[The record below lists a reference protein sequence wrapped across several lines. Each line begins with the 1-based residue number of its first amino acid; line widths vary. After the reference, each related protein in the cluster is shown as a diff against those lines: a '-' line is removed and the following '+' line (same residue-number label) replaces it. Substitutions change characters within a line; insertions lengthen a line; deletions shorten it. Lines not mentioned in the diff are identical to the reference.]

1 MSSSGRVP
9 GSEEPGE
16 GKTEHRE
23 LPSSHHCPHQE
34 ARSQVP
40 AGLQRAE
47 RHCESETSM
56 PQKFK
61 VEVHTRLVGNF
72 CFTLLRSAA

>member
-1 MSSSGRVP
+1 MCGMNSSGRAP

-23 LPSSHHCPHQE
+23 LPSGHHCPHQE

-40 AGLQRAE
+40 AGLQCAE
-47 RHCESETSM
+47 WHCESETSM
-56 PQKFK
+56 PQKIK
-61 VEVHTRLVGNF
+61 VEVQT
-72 CFTLLRSAA
+72 